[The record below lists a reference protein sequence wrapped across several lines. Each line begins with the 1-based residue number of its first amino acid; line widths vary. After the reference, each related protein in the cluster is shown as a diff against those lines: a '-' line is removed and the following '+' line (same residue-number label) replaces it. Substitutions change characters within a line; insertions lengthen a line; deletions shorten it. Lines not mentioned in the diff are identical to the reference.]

1 MEVDPSASTQ
11 FWPVHV
17 WECVKIWPCWGE
29 PLGDVG
35 RLRWWFLHKLGVKR
49 DLNKPRPDMQR
60 LSDNSHVSSIRPRKI
75 LTHSHLSPVD
85 ADCSLNEGAVSALRR
100 VSTNSLDEWPLPDWF
115 ERKLALLLVTF
126 VAWIKQIDYIYIL
139 YIIYICRFNRW
150 FGFGCC
156 SVDLNGKTIPLISQL
171 IPFFICHM
179 SGSTTIET
187 AVLPSVLLADR
198 WPLCPVW
205 CLHIPQRCG
214 MAPSLQLVGRS
225 QPQVANSSQFDGH
238 SLISWQLVWLSSASN
253 WLSQTLSDL
262 SGYLRLGEATIR
274 GEINATLLHVSS
286 MSKSSNHPTLLKFSP
301 AGNKLRFRQSSPLNQ
316 TGPNRMGYTHTYIY
330 TYIYI
335 HIYIYILIYIYI
347 CM

>member
-1 MEVDPSASTQ
+1 MGSNFSLAKLRTLPSASTQ

-17 WECVKIWPCWGE
+17 WECVKIWPCWDE

-35 RLRWWFLHKLGVKR
+35 RLRWWFLHELGVKR

-126 VAWIKQIDYIYIL
+126 VTWMKQIDYIYVDSIDDLDLDVVPWIWMGRLSHL
-139 YIIYICRFNRW
+139 YPSW
-150 FGFGCC
+150 FPFSFGTWVAQPC
-156 SVDLNGKTIPLISQL
+156 
-171 IPFFICHM
+171 
-179 SGSTTIET
+179 STTIET

-225 QPQVANSSQFDGH
+225 QPQVASSQFDGH
-238 SLISWQLVWLSSASN
+238 SLISWQLVWLSIQLVEESN
-253 WLSQTLSDL
+253 VI
-262 SGYLRLGEATIR
+262 RLIR
-274 GEINATLLHVSS
+274 VYKA
-286 MSKSSNHPTLLKFSP
+286 
-301 AGNKLRFRQSSPLNQ
+301 
-316 TGPNRMGYTHTYIY
+316 
-330 TYIYI
+330 
-335 HIYIYILIYIYI
+335 
-347 CM
+347 